1 MLLTY
6 FDEITRAM
14 TWLGQKPNTMF
25 VGQSIVDGGTFMSGT
40 VSNVPLEKRKEF
52 PVCESFQMQFSLG
65 LAIAGMFPITI
76 FPRENFLLLG
86 IADLV
91 NMIDKLP
98 AISNYEALPKMIIR
112 TAVGPQKKSHPG
124 HQHIGNFHNQ
134 IKDMLDWIDV
144 IEANT
149 IEEVYNIYKYAYE
162 RPDNRATLVAEI
174 GDMY

>member
-1 MLLTY
+1 MSLNY
-6 FDEITRAM
+6 FDEIKRAM
-14 TWLGQKPNTMF
+14 TWLGEKPNTIF
-25 VGQSIVDGGTFMSGT
+25 VGQSVSAGGTFMSGT
-40 VSNVPLEKRKEF
+40 LCDVSTTKKKEF
-52 PVCESFQMQFSLG
+52 PVCESLQMQFSLG

-86 IADLV
+86 VADLV

-98 AISNYEALPKMIIR
+98 AISDYQVLPKMIIR
-112 TAVGPQKKSHPG
+112 TAVGPKKKSHPG

-134 IKDMLDWIDV
+134 IKDMLDWVDV

-149 IEEVYNIYKYAYE
+149 VEEVYNIYKFAYE
-162 RPDNRATLVAEI
+162 RPDNKATLVAEI